1 MGAATHL
8 CQNSI
13 MRMFLC
19 LLSIFASINVACSQ
33 TLYGGRSHFPK
44 TAINSESE
52 GINDSKKDE
61 DEEVSFRDKIATVWQ
76 ANPMKVAYP
85 LLLGA
90 AMAFMLQLALY
101 KLEQSQQNSVEKD
114 ATNSTEKTI
123 NIMAKKKHKKKKS

>member
-1 MGAATHL
+1 MGAAHL

-13 MRMFLC
+13 MRMLLR
-19 LLSIFASINVACSQ
+19 LLSIFASINVTCSQ

-52 GINDSKKDE
+52 GIDDSKKDE

-76 ANPMKVAYP
+76 ANPMKVASP